1 MPSVQGEQMSPRAEP
16 PEKRPLVIVVDDDG
30 AVCNSLKFSLE
41 VEGFAVRTYS
51 SVGELLS
58 DPDPETSSCLVV
70 DLNLPGMSGL
80 EAIAVLRARRV
91 LVPAILIT
99 THPSPAVRERAAR
112 AAVPIVE
119 KPFLGNALLDQ
130 IRIAL
135 EHCRHD

>member
-1 MPSVQGEQMSPRAEP
+1 MPSAQLEMSRSAQQPEQ
-16 PEKRPLVIVVDDDG
+16 RPLVIVVDDDG

-51 SVGELLS
+51 SVGELLNDS
-58 DPDPETSSCLVV
+58 DPEASSCLVV

-80 EAIAVLRARRV
+80 EAIAVLRARQV

-99 THPSPAVRERAAR
+99 THPSPAVKERAAR

-119 KPFLGNALLDQ
+119 KPFLGNALLEQ

-135 EHCRHD
+135 DHYHHD